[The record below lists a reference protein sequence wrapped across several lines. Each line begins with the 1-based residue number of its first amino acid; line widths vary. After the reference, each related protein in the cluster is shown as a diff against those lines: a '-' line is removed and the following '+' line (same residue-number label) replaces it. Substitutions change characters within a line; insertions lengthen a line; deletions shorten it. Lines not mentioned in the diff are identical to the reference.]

1 MKKTLFALICAV
13 LCSFSNVMSQ
23 QESQYSMYMFNQLL
37 INPAVTG
44 TEDYMDAKL
53 GYRNQ
58 WIGIEGHPQ
67 NFYGTFHTPFKKLKS
82 EFDDV
87 KPLAWHGIGGFAT
100 GELTGPMNKY
110 KLYGSYAY
118 HIPLSQTMILSLG
131 TFLGFQNYY
140 VNRDKVDFKDNVPD
154 PAINGSV
161 SVISPDG
168 SVGGWL
174 YSRQLYVGLS
184 ILQIFNNKVKVSEN
198 GNPEGKLN
206 RHYFFTAGYKIKL
219 DEQWALVPS
228 VLVKGLSPAP
238 VQFDINLK
246 ARYQDKLWFGASY
259 RNKDAVIALIG
270 MTLDQKIDIGLAY
283 DISISQ
289 FRKYNSGSIEVL
301 VGYHF
306 PTKKLAPS
314 HSYFW

>member
-1 MKKTLFALICAV
+1 MKKVVLIITCTLFVNISHVFA
-13 LCSFSNVMSQ
+13 Q

-53 GYRNQ
+53 GYRAQ
-58 WIGIEGHPQ
+58 WIGLEGAPR
-67 NFYGTFHTPFKKLKS
+67 NFYGTFHTPIKKLKS

-87 KPLAWHGIGGFAT
+87 KPLAWHGLGGFAT
-100 GELTGPMNKY
+100 GELTGPLSKY

-118 HIPLSQTMILSLG
+118 HLPLSNTMVLSLG
-131 TFLGFQNYY
+131 TFLGVQNYY
-140 VNRDKVDFKDNVPD
+140 VNRDRLDFKDNTADAAV
-154 PAINGSV
+154 NGNV
-161 SVISPDG
+161 SVITPDG

-184 ILQIFNNKVKVSEN
+184 ILQIFNNKVKVADGS
-198 GNPEGKLN
+198 NPEGKLN

-219 DEQWALVPS
+219 DDRWAVVPS
-228 VLVKGLSPAP
+228 VLIKGLSPAP
-238 VQFDINLK
+238 VQFDINAKL
-246 ARYQDKLWFGASY
+246 RYQDRIWFGASY
-259 RNKDAVIALIG
+259 RNQDAIIALLGMTIDNKVDIG
-270 MTLDQKIDIGLAY
+270 MSY
-283 DISISQ
+283 DISIAK
-289 FRKYNSGSIEVL
+289 FRKYNSGSFEVL
-301 VGYHF
+301 VGYHI